1 MYRELDILENI
12 DFSYLFI
19 ISKVNMDHG
28 TT

>member
-19 ISKVNMDHG
+19 ISKVNMDYG